1 MEKFKD
7 AYNADLANGLGNLAA
22 RIMQLAETN
31 LPEPVNVEAAPLLQ
45 EFTSALDSYDFNA
58 AFDYV
63 WGRIQALDRKVS
75 ETEPVKV
82 VKVDAD
88 KGKKLIGG
96 LVTELAAIDQML
108 EPLIPSTS
116 GAIITAIM
124 ANKKPDNLFP
134 RKE

>member
-1 MEKFKD
+1 M
-7 AYNADLANGLGNLAA
+7 
-22 RIMQLAETN
+22 
-31 LPEPVNVEAAPLLQ
+31 
-45 EFTSALDSYDFNA
+45 
-58 AFDYV
+58 
-63 WGRIQALDRKVS
+63 LDRRIS
-75 ETEPVKV
+75 ETEPFKV

-88 KGKKLIGG
+88 KGKKLIGE

-116 GAIITAIM
+116 GAIITAIL